1 MHSAGTRDNWC
12 RSKGRRQTADGSL
25 IVDRGSLI
33 DDRRPSATKRGRPSG
48 TSATNV
54 WHGRAEKSKTDQEAQ
69 GGPTDPQGGRTHRRG
84 TRRVPGLQWNTR
96 GLTLPISIA
105 SPNPRRRLIG
115 SPAGAVADWWS
126 VQPRRL
132 VASGSLPRQTTPHR
146 QLCFKHITPPA
157 RPP

>member
-1 MHSAGTRDNWC
+1 MIEGRVR
-12 RSKGRRQTADGSL
+12 RSGVDPAAHRQL
-25 IVDRGSLI
+25 
-33 DDRRPSATKRGRPSG
+33 TKRHKAGLP
-48 TSATNV
+48 
-54 WHGRAEKSKTDQEAQ
+54 
-69 GGPTDPQGGRTHRRG
+69 THRAVGPIGGG

-126 VQPRRL
+126 VKPRHL

-146 QLCFKHITPPA
+146 QLCFKHITPPCPPTLKPPIGFFRRTPA
-157 RPP
+157 LSSIGLRPGLN